1 MKIEKLI
8 EIFEQCIPTYQKCVD
23 ENWDFIKIE
32 DEFLS
37 TGICN
42 FCNLKSYCYVYYTI
56 NNYYKYYL
64 NFNNSLL
71 CITALQLYCNDKQN
85 LIIKQAIQP
94 RLKFL
99 KQQVKELKKLQK
111 QGYTHV

>member
-23 ENWDFIKIE
+23 ENWDFRKIE
-32 DEFLS
+32 KEDLES
-37 TGICN
+37 GICR
-42 FCNLKSYCYVYYTI
+42 FCNLKLDCSVYNVFET
-56 NNYYKYYL
+56 YYKYYSSYGDYIFRPAYL
-64 NFNNSLL
+64 VKDIFIYVS
-71 CITALQLYCNDKQN
+71 
-85 LIIKQAIQP
+85 IIP

>member
-23 ENWDFIKIE
+23 EKWSIIKIRQE
-32 DEFLS
+32 DLDA
-37 TGICN
+37 GICC
-42 FCNLKSYCYVYYTI
+42 FCDCKLNESIYNAVDK
-56 NNYYKYYL
+56 YYKYYKEYHDY
-64 NFNNSLL
+64 FY
-71 CITALQLYCNDKQN
+71 ITAKNLYFKKKEN

>member
-8 EIFEQCIPTYQKCVD
+8 QIFENCIPTYQKCVD
-23 ENWDFIKIE
+23 ENWDYNKIAKRNLHSGLCLFVGKRGCRKEYKDISKVFKTYYRNFLRNNFLFPSALSFYNKDEIRFCIK
-32 DEFLS
+32 
-37 TGICN
+37 
-42 FCNLKSYCYVYYTI
+42 
-56 NNYYKYYL
+56 
-64 NFNNSLL
+64 
-71 CITALQLYCNDKQN
+71 
-85 LIIKQAIQP
+85 P